1 MENGSSYP
9 ATLSITT
16 PEKVDNW
23 RPLVHWLLAIPHL
36 IVVNVLNTVATVV
49 AIIAWFVIVFTG
61 RLGSGFSNLLSM
73 YLRYENRAYAF
84 AGFLTTKYPP
94 FTFDTSPDEPGDYE
108 PVEVNLEPEAEDRN
122 RLTVG
127 FRWILAIPHY
137 IVLMFLGV
145 AALVVWIIAFFAVL
159 FTAKWPEGMRN
170 FVLGYMRWNLRVNA
184 YSLLLTDEYP
194 PFSLD

>member
-1 MENGSSYP
+1 MENGTSYP

-36 IVVNVLNTVATVV
+36 IVVNVLNTVASVV
-49 AIIAWFVIVFTG
+49 AIIAWFAILFTG
-61 RLGSGFSNLLSM
+61 KLNSGFSNLISM
-73 YLRYENRAYAF
+73 YLRYENRTYAF

-94 FTFDTSPDEPGDYE
+94 FSFDTKPDEPGDYE
-108 PVEVNLEPEAEDRN
+108 PVAVDLQPKAEDRN

-137 IVLMFLGV
+137 LILFVLGL
-145 AALVVWIIAFFAVL
+145 AALVVWIIVFFAVV
-159 FTAKWPEGMRN
+159 FTAKWPEGMRK
-170 FVLGYMRWNLRVNA
+170 FILGYLRWNLRVNA
-184 YSLLLTDEYP
+184 YSMLLTDEYP
-194 PFSLD
+194 PFTLD